1 MNIIAKKSWGQNF
14 LIDEN
19 IINIIVDVINIKDK
33 AILEVGP
40 GTGNLTR
47 ALLEKKPKKFFAI
60 EKDKNLATLLQAEFN
75 NEINIINED
84 ILALE
89 DKPMNTKKLGIRP
102 ENIKVNTGHYEGKI
116 RTIESL
122 GAETVISIDYK
133 QIELLALFQGIFKGI
148 KGENINFDINTNNI
162 LYFNDKNESIWWV
175 QNS

>member
-1 MNIIAKKSWGQNF
+1 MIIAKKSLGQNF
-14 LIDEN
+14 LIDKN

-84 ILALE
+84 IL
-89 DKPMNTKKLGIRP
+89 NIN
-102 ENIKVNTGHYEGKI
+102 ENI
-116 RTIESL
+116 
-122 GAETVISIDYK
+122 ISNE
-133 QIELLALFQGIFKGI
+133 ELIVFGNLPY
-148 KGENINFDINTNNI
+148 NIST
-162 LYFNDKNESIWWV
+162 
-175 QNS
+175 